1 MRPKLCSKP
10 IILNYII
17 DNFPLYMRKNL
28 ILNVKPDL
36 ISKENEMQLKKN
48 LFNFFNDL
56 EELFAYK
63 NFFSKVEE
71 KTKNTD
77 YKVNIKNNVGLYN
90 FDNSNLIQ
98 EIYNFYQPGAYSGQ
112 TAMWFTNNMK
122 NIPYNLYQTFLNNT
136 REGEIFINDQLFTEF
151 KIIMENHSHSYSDDM
166 FTEIKLKSVH
176 YKMRKYYSVVR
187 ANDADIFIKNIIKSY
202 IFKNSQLD

>member
-36 ISKENEMQLKKN
+36 ISEENEMQLKKN

-56 EELFAYK
+56 EKLSAYK

-98 EIYNFYQPGAYSGQ
+98 EIYNFYQPGAYFGQ

>member
-176 YKMRKYYSVVR
+176 YKMRKYYSIVR
-187 ANDADIFIKNIIKSY
+187 TNDADIFIKNIIKSY